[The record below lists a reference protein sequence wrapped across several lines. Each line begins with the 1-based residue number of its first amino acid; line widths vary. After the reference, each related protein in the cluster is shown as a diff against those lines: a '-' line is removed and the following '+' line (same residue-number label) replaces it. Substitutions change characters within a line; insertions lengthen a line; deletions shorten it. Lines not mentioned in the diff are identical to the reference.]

1 MVAVVITAA
10 GAGER
15 LGPGAPKAHR
25 LLDGKP
31 LFVYS
36 LRTFAGVA
44 DINHIVVVARA
55 DEVANVREV
64 IASDKSLESS
74 LLNIDV
80 VAGGATRQESVARG
94 LAALTAEDDLVLI
107 HDAAR
112 ALVPVD
118 VVRSVIARLVA
129 GEQAVIPVVSVTDT
143 MRAFTDGNL
152 GPVVDRAGL
161 VAVQTPQGFTK
172 DIVVRAHQDFDA
184 GSGVAATDDASLVEL
199 LGVSIAHVD
208 GSPDAFK
215 VTYANDLL
223 LAESVIADRKGVQ
236 A

>member
-44 DINHIVVVARA
+44 DINHIIVVARA
-55 DEVANVREV
+55 DEVANVQET
-64 IASDKSLESS
+64 IASDNSLGSS
-74 LLNIDV
+74 HLSIDV

-129 GEQAVIPVVSVTDT
+129 GDQAVIPVVPVTDT

>member
-10 GAGER
+10 GAGDR

-44 DINHIVVVARA
+44 DINHIIVVARA
-55 DEVANVREV
+55 DEVANVQEA
-64 IASDKSLESS
+64 IASDNSLESS
-74 LLNIDV
+74 HLIIDV
-80 VAGGATRQESVARG
+80 VAGGATRQESVSHG
-94 LAALTAEDDLVLI
+94 LAALNDDDDLVLI

-129 GEQAVIPVVSVTDT
+129 GEQAVIPVVPATDT

>member
-10 GAGER
+10 GAGDR

-44 DINHIVVVARA
+44 DINHIILVVRA
-55 DEVANVREV
+55 DEVTHVQEV
-64 IASDKSLESS
+64 IAADTVLERSQ
-74 LLNIDV
+74 LTIDV

-129 GEQAVIPVVSVTDT
+129 GEQAVIPVVPVTDT

>member
-1 MVAVVITAA
+1 VVAAVITAA
-10 GAGER
+10 GAGDR

-44 DINHIVVVARA
+44 DINHIILVVRA
-55 DEVANVREV
+55 DEVTHVQEV
-64 IASDKSLESS
+64 IAADTVLERSQ
-74 LLNIDV
+74 LTIDV
-80 VAGGATRQESVARG
+80 IVGGATRQESVSHG
-94 LAALTAEDDLVLI
+94 LAALNDDDDLVLI

-112 ALVPVD
+112 ALVPTD
-118 VVRSVIARLVA
+118 VVRSVIARLEA
-129 GEQAVIPVVSVTDT
+129 GDQAVIPVVAVTDT

-184 GSGVAATDDASLVEL
+184 RSGVAATDDASLVEL

>member
-10 GAGER
+10 GAGDR

-44 DINHIVVVARA
+44 DINHIIVVARA
-55 DEVANVREV
+55 DEVANVQEA
-64 IASDKSLESS
+64 IASDNSLESS
-74 LLNIDV
+74 HLIIDV
-80 VAGGATRQESVARG
+80 VAGGATRQESVSHG
-94 LAALTAEDDLVLI
+94 LAALNDDDDLVLI

-112 ALVPVD
+112 ALVPTD
-118 VVRSVIARLVA
+118 VVRSVIACLVA
-129 GEQAVIPVVSVTDT
+129 GEQAVIPVVPVTDT

>member
-1 MVAVVITAA
+1 VVAAVITAA
-10 GAGER
+10 GAGDR

-44 DINHIVVVARA
+44 DINHIILVVRA
-55 DEVANVREV
+55 DEVTHVQEV
-64 IASDKSLESS
+64 IAAGTVLERSQ
-74 LLNIDV
+74 LTIDV
-80 VAGGATRQESVARG
+80 VVGGATRQESVSHG
-94 LAALTAEDDLVLI
+94 LAALNDDDDLVLI

-112 ALVPVD
+112 ALVPTD
-118 VVRSVIARLVA
+118 VVRSVIARLEA
-129 GEQAVIPVVSVTDT
+129 GDQAVIPVVAVTDT

-184 GSGVAATDDASLVEL
+184 RSGVAATDDASLVEL

>member
-44 DINHIVVVARA
+44 DINHIIVVARA

>member
-44 DINHIVVVARA
+44 DINHIIVVARA

-129 GEQAVIPVVSVTDT
+129 GDQAVIPVVPVTDT

>member
-44 DINHIVVVARA
+44 DINHIIVVARA

-129 GEQAVIPVVSVTDT
+129 GDQAVIPVVPVTDT

-223 LAESVIADRKGVQ
+223 LAESVVADRKGVQ

>member
-1 MVAVVITAA
+1 
-10 GAGER
+10 
-15 LGPGAPKAHR
+15 
-25 LLDGKP
+25 
-31 LFVYS
+31 VYS

-44 DINHIVVVARA
+44 DIDHIIVVARA
-55 DEVANVREV
+55 DEVANVQET
-64 IASDKSLESS
+64 IASDNSLESS
-74 LLNIDV
+74 HLIIDV
-80 VAGGATRQESVARG
+80 VAGGATRQESVSHG
-94 LAALTAEDDLVLI
+94 LAALNDDDHLVLI

-112 ALVPVD
+112 ALVPTD
-118 VVRSVIARLVA
+118 VVRSVITRLAA
-129 GEQAVIPVVSVTDT
+129 GDQAVIPVVSATDT

-172 DIVVRAHQDFDA
+172 DIVVQAHQDFDA
-184 GSGVAATDDASLVEL
+184 RSGVAATDDASLVEL
-199 LGVSIAHVD
+199 LGVSVTYVD

>member
-10 GAGER
+10 GAGDR

-44 DINHIVVVARA
+44 DINHIIVVARA
-55 DEVANVREV
+55 DEVTNVQETV
-64 IASDKSLESS
+64 ATDPSLAPAH
-74 LLNIDV
+74 LNIDV
-80 VAGGATRQESVARG
+80 VAGGATRQESVACG
-94 LAALTAEDDLVLI
+94 LAALNADDDLVLI

-112 ALVPVD
+112 ALVPSD
-118 VVRSVIARLVA
+118 VVRSVIACLAA
-129 GEQAVIPVVSVTDT
+129 GDQAVIPVVAVTDT
-143 MRAFTDGNL
+143 MRAFNDGNV

-172 DIVVRAHQDFDA
+172 DIVVQAHQDFDA
-184 GSGVAATDDASLVEL
+184 RSGVAATDDASLVEL
-199 LGVSIAHVD
+199 LGVSVTHVE

>member
-1 MVAVVITAA
+1 VVAAVITAA
-10 GAGER
+10 GAGDR
-15 LGPGAPKAHR
+15 LGSGAPKAHR

-36 LRTFAGVA
+36 LHTFAGVA
-44 DINHIVVVARA
+44 DINHIIVVVRA
-55 DEVANVREV
+55 DEVANVQEV
-64 IASDKSLESS
+64 IAADNSLESAHLS
-74 LLNIDV
+74 IDV
-80 VAGGATRQESVARG
+80 VVGGATRQESVACG
-94 LAALTAEDDLVLI
+94 LAALSADDDLVLI

-112 ALVPVD
+112 ALVPTH
-118 VVRSVIARLVA
+118 VVRSVIARLMA
-129 GEQAVIPVVSVTDT
+129 GDQAVIPVVAVTDT
-143 MRAFTDGNL
+143 IRAFNDENL

-172 DIVVRAHQDFDA
+172 DIVVKAHQTFDA
-184 GSGVAATDDASLVEL
+184 RSGVAVTDDASLVEL
-199 LGVSIAHVD
+199 LGVSVTHVD

>member
-1 MVAVVITAA
+1 VVAAVITAA
-10 GAGER
+10 GAGDR

-44 DINHIVVVARA
+44 DINHIILVVRA
-55 DEVANVREV
+55 DEVTHVQEV
-64 IASDKSLESS
+64 IAADTVLERSQ
-74 LLNIDV
+74 LTIDV
-80 VAGGATRQESVARG
+80 VVGGATRQESVSHG
-94 LAALTAEDDLVLI
+94 LAALNDDDDLVLI

-112 ALVPVD
+112 ALVPTD
-118 VVRSVIARLVA
+118 VVRSVLARLEA
-129 GEQAVIPVVSVTDT
+129 GDQAVIPVVAVTDT

-184 GSGVAATDDASLVEL
+184 RSGVAATDDASLVEL

>member
-25 LLDGKP
+25 LLDGNP

-44 DINHIVVVARA
+44 EINHLIVVARA
-55 DEVANVREV
+55 DEVTNVQET
-64 IASDKSLESS
+64 IAAEKGLESS
-74 LLNIDV
+74 HRSIDV
-80 VAGGATRQESVARG
+80 VVGGETRQESVACG
-94 LAALTAEDDLVLI
+94 LAALNTDDDLVLI

-112 ALVPVD
+112 ALVPTD

-129 GEQAVIPVVSVTDT
+129 GDQAVIPVIAVTDT

-184 GSGVAATDDASLVEL
+184 RSGVAVTDDASLVEL
-199 LGVSIAHVD
+199 LGVSVTHVD
-208 GSPDAFK
+208 GSPDSFK

-223 LAESVIADRKGVQ
+223 LAESVIANRKGVQ

>member
-1 MVAVVITAA
+1 MVAAVITAA
-10 GAGER
+10 GAGDR
-15 LGPGAPKAHR
+15 LGPGSPKAHR

-44 DINHIVVVARA
+44 DIDHIIVVARA
-55 DEVANVREV
+55 DEVTNVQET
-64 IASDKSLESS
+64 IASDNSLESS
-74 LLNIDV
+74 HLIIDV
-80 VAGGATRQESVARG
+80 VAGGATRQESVSHG
-94 LAALTAEDDLVLI
+94 LAALNDDDDLVLI

-112 ALVPVD
+112 ALVPTD
-118 VVRSVIARLVA
+118 VVRSVIARLAA
-129 GEQAVIPVVSVTDT
+129 GDQAVIPVVAVTDT
-143 MRAFTDGNL
+143 MRAFNGDV

-161 VAVQTPQGFTK
+161 VAVQTPQGFTR

-184 GSGVAATDDASLVEL
+184 RSGVAATDDASLVEL

>member
-44 DINHIVVVARA
+44 DINHIIVVARA
-55 DEVANVREV
+55 DEVANVQET

-94 LAALTAEDDLVLI
+94 LASLTAEDDLVLI

-129 GEQAVIPVVSVTDT
+129 GEQAVIPVVPVTDT

>member
-44 DINHIVVVARA
+44 DIDHIIVVARA
-55 DEVANVREV
+55 DEVANVQEA

-80 VAGGATRQESVARG
+80 VAGGATRQESVSHG
-94 LAALTAEDDLVLI
+94 LAALNDDDDLVLI

-112 ALVPVD
+112 ALVPTD
-118 VVRSVIARLVA
+118 VVRSVIACLVA
-129 GEQAVIPVVSVTDT
+129 GEQAVIPVVPVTDT

-172 DIVVRAHQDFDA
+172 GIVVRAHQDFDA

>member
-44 DINHIVVVARA
+44 DINHIIVVARA
-55 DEVANVREV
+55 DEVANVQET
-64 IASDKSLESS
+64 IASDNSLGSS
-74 LLNIDV
+74 HLSIDV

-94 LAALTAEDDLVLI
+94 LASLTAEDDLVLI

-129 GEQAVIPVVSVTDT
+129 GEQAVIPVVPVTDT

>member
-10 GAGER
+10 GAGDR

-44 DINHIVVVARA
+44 DIDHIIVVARA
-55 DEVANVREV
+55 DEVANVQET
-64 IASDKSLESS
+64 IASVKSLESS

-129 GEQAVIPVVSVTDT
+129 GEQAVIPVVPVTDT

-199 LGVSIAHVD
+199 LGVSVTYVD

>member
-10 GAGER
+10 GAGDR

-36 LRTFAGVA
+36 LRTFAGLA
-44 DINHIVVVARA
+44 DIDHIIVVARA
-55 DEVANVREV
+55 DEVANVQEA
-64 IASDKSLESS
+64 IASDNSLESS
-74 LLNIDV
+74 HLIIDV
-80 VAGGATRQESVARG
+80 VAGGATRQESVSHG
-94 LAALTAEDDLVLI
+94 LAALNDDDDLVLI

-112 ALVPVD
+112 ALVPTD
-118 VVRSVIARLVA
+118 VVRSVIACLVA
-129 GEQAVIPVVSVTDT
+129 GEQAVIPVVPVTDT

>member
-1 MVAVVITAA
+1 VVAAVITAA
-10 GAGER
+10 GAGDR

-44 DINHIVVVARA
+44 DINHIILVVRA
-55 DEVANVREV
+55 DEVTHVQEV
-64 IASDKSLESS
+64 IAADTVLERSQ
-74 LLNIDV
+74 LTIDV
-80 VAGGATRQESVARG
+80 IVGGATRQESVSHG
-94 LAALTAEDDLVLI
+94 LAALNDDDDLVLI

-112 ALVPVD
+112 ALVPTD
-118 VVRSVIARLVA
+118 VVRSVLARLEA
-129 GEQAVIPVVSVTDT
+129 GDQAVIPVVAVTDT

-184 GSGVAATDDASLVEL
+184 RSGVAATDDASLVEL

>member
-10 GAGER
+10 GAGDR

-44 DINHIVVVARA
+44 DIDHIIVVARA
-55 DEVANVREV
+55 DEVANVQET
-64 IASDKSLESS
+64 IASDNSLESS
-74 LLNIDV
+74 HLIIDV
-80 VAGGATRQESVARG
+80 VAGGATRQESVSHG
-94 LAALTAEDDLVLI
+94 LAALNDDDDLVLI

-112 ALVPVD
+112 ALVPTD
-118 VVRSVIARLVA
+118 VVRSVIACLVA
-129 GEQAVIPVVSVTDT
+129 GEQAVIPVVPVTDT

>member
-1 MVAVVITAA
+1 
-10 GAGER
+10 
-15 LGPGAPKAHR
+15 
-25 LLDGKP
+25 
-31 LFVYS
+31 
-36 LRTFAGVA
+36 
-44 DINHIVVVARA
+44 
-55 DEVANVREV
+55 
-64 IASDKSLESS
+64 
-74 LLNIDV
+74 
-80 VAGGATRQESVARG
+80 
-94 LAALTAEDDLVLI
+94 
-107 HDAAR
+107 
-112 ALVPVD
+112 
-118 VVRSVIARLVA
+118 
-129 GEQAVIPVVSVTDT
+129 

-172 DIVVRAHQDFDA
+172 DIVVQAHQDFDA
-184 GSGVAATDDASLVEL
+184 RSGVAATDDASLVEL